1 MSGNGQKLSDF
12 RQRVFKMVSVG
23 IVDDHI
29 NQGYDV
35 ISTLMLLI
43 NLFGAF
49 AGTFDGIEAQ
59 YGEFLRQ
66 VEAVTVAFF
75 ALDYVLRM
83 YTAPCLYPDQTGYQP
98 YLRYAFSGAG
108 IIDFLSFVPYYLPM
122 FFPAGAVAFRLIR
135 VARILRLF
143 RINAYYDSLNVIT
156 DVIVGKSQQLLSSV
170 FIIFVLMLASSLAMY
185 SIEHEAQPGV
195 FKNAFSGLWW
205 AVSTLLTV
213 GYGDI
218 YPITPLGKAFGILI
232 TFLGVG
238 MVAIPTG
245 ILSAGFVEQYTRVKS
260 LSAYSEDND
269 IRFVRLE
276 IPESH
281 PWSGKPVSSLPL
293 PPGLILAI
301 IQRKSQVIVPHGDSQ
316 IIPGDNLIL
325 GAESFRDDA
334 NLNLKELTIR
344 ADHPWNGRFIKDLDI
359 PRQSLIV
366 MVRRDGKTLIPTGSL
381 KLLDGDTIL
390 LYTKLRLALSE
401 ANTIEV

>member
-1 MSGNGQKLSDF
+1 MSEKTKKPLKRRIFDIIQIGNKDDLISRFFDWFIVIVIILNILTVFLETFDELESFTTLFRVIEIVTVFIFCIEYILRIWTADYLYPKKRGLSAKLRFLWSFD
-12 RQRVFKMVSVG
+12 G
-23 IVDDHI
+23 IVDLLTI
-29 NQGYDV
+29 LPFFFLEGFIV
-35 ISTLMLLI
+35 FRML
-43 NLFGAF
+43 
-49 AGTFDGIEAQ
+49 
-59 YGEFLRQ
+59 
-66 VEAVTVAFF
+66 
-75 ALDYVLRM
+75 
-83 YTAPCLYPDQTGYQP
+83 
-98 YLRYAFSGAG
+98 
-108 IIDFLSFVPYYLPM
+108 
-122 FFPAGAVAFRLIR
+122 R
-135 VARILRLF
+135 VVRIFHLF
-143 RINAYYDSLNVIT
+143 RVNAHYDSFHVIT
-156 DVIVGKSQQLLSSV
+156 TVLIEKKNQIISSV
-170 FIIFVLMLASSLAMY
+170 FIIIVLMLASSLGIY
-185 SIEHEAQPGV
+185 SVEHEAQPEA
-195 FKNAFSGLWW
+195 FSNAFSGIWW
-205 AVSTLLTV
+205 SVFTLLTV

-218 YPITPLGKAFGILI
+218 YPVTLAGRIFGIII

-281 PWSGKPVSSLPL
+281 PWSGKQVSSLPL

-316 IIPGDNLIL
+316 ILPGDNLIL

>member
-1 MSGNGQKLSDF
+1 MPTKK
-12 RQRVFKMVSVG
+12 RVFDIIQIGHDYDFPSRAFDFFIMGMVV
-23 IVDDHI
+23 V
-29 NQGYDV
+29 
-35 ISTLMLLI
+35 
-43 NLFGAF
+43 NLAI
-49 AGTFDGIEAQ
+49 AILETFDISPALRAVLDNFERFTVICFTIE
-59 YGEFLRQ
+59 YLLRIW
-66 VEAVTVAFF
+66 
-75 ALDYVLRM
+75 
-83 YTAPCLYPDQTGYQP
+83 TAEYLYPKEDRASAIR
-98 YLRYAFSGAG
+98 RYMTSFSG
-108 IIDFLSFVPYYLPM
+108 IIDLLSFLPFYLPI
-122 FFPAGAVAFRLIR
+122 FFPAGVVAFRMLRVIR
-135 VARILRLF
+135 IFRLF
-143 RINAYYDSLNVIT
+143 RVNSYYDALNVIG
-156 DVIVGKSQQLLSSV
+156 DVVNSKKDQLLSSI
-170 FIIFVLMLASSLAMY
+170 FIILILMVASSLCMY
-185 SIEHEAQPGV
+185 SLEHEAQPTV

-205 AVSTLLTV
+205 SVSTLLTV

-218 YPITPLGKAFGILI
+218 YPVTLAGRIFGIII

-281 PWSGKPVSSLPL
+281 PWSGKQVSSLPL

-316 IIPGDNLIL
+316 ILPGDNLIL
-325 GAESFRDDA
+325 GAESFQDDA

>member
-1 MSGNGQKLSDF
+1 MPTKK
-12 RQRVFKMVSVG
+12 RVFDIIQIGHDYDFPSRAFDFFIMGMVV
-23 IVDDHI
+23 V
-29 NQGYDV
+29 
-35 ISTLMLLI
+35 
-43 NLFGAF
+43 NLAI
-49 AGTFDGIEAQ
+49 AILETFDISPALRAVLDNFERFTVICFTIE
-59 YGEFLRQ
+59 YLLRIW
-66 VEAVTVAFF
+66 
-75 ALDYVLRM
+75 
-83 YTAPCLYPDQTGYQP
+83 TAEYLYPKEDRASAIR
-98 YLRYAFSGAG
+98 RYMTSFSG
-108 IIDFLSFVPYYLPM
+108 IIDLLSFLPFYLPI
-122 FFPAGAVAFRLIR
+122 FFPAGVVAFRMLRVIR
-135 VARILRLF
+135 IFRLF
-143 RINAYYDSLNVIT
+143 RVNSYYDALNVIG
-156 DVIVGKSQQLLSSV
+156 DVVNSKKDQLLSSI
-170 FIIFVLMLASSLAMY
+170 FIILILMVASSLCMY
-185 SIEHEAQPGV
+185 SLEHDAQPTV

-205 AVSTLLTV
+205 SVSTLLTV

-218 YPITPLGKAFGILI
+218 YPVTLAGRIFGIII

-281 PWSGKPVSSLPL
+281 PWSGKQVSSLPL

-316 IIPGDNLIL
+316 ILPGDNLIL
-325 GAESFRDDA
+325 GAESFQDDA